1 MQWEEKTAMK
11 RPLSFSD
18 DSYEWDS
25 IRDDVPV
32 DMGWNSM
39 KVEAD
44 KCEVDDGMF
53 LPPNDFSIEWVPSGY
68 KVGGRRGAK
77 RRRLE
82 ANVAP
87 PTQKPRSE
95 FTCENLDDGDKEV
108 AASIIEL
115 ISSSPGTFEF
125 ERASDEKYARLLPF
139 PAGIADDRTARGE
152 WRLDPDD
159 CKLESL
165 LSETTSKKCRDI
177 SFLPWGPAQQK
188 KPKFETMHVDRGGR
202 MEDLLVKEGE
212 FSWSTMESLVKPQ
225 FTAMEPDARH
235 SFAKRVAEMLNEKA
249 PANTC
254 G

>member
-1 MQWEEKTAMK
+1 MQWEEKTSMK

-39 KVEAD
+39 KVEAY
-44 KCEVDDGMF
+44 KCEDGDGLL
-53 LPPNDFSIEWVPSGY
+53 LPANDYSIEWVPSGY
-68 KVGGRRGAK
+68 KAGGRRNAK
-77 RRRLE
+77 RRKLDVT
-82 ANVAP
+82 VAP
-87 PTQKPRSE
+87 PVQKPKSE
-95 FTCENLDDGDKEV
+95 FTCEFLDDGDKEV

-115 ISSSPGTFEF
+115 VTSSPGAFEF

-139 PAGIADDRTARGE
+139 PPGVADDRSARGD
-152 WRLDPDD
+152 WRLDPAD

-165 LSETTSKKCRDI
+165 LSETSSKKCRDI
-177 SFLPWGPAQQK
+177 SFPKWGPAQQK
-188 KPKFETMHVDRGGR
+188 KPKFEMMHVDRGGR
-202 MEDLLVKEGE
+202 VEDFSIKEGE
-212 FSWSTMESLVKPQ
+212 FSWSTMESLVKDQ

-235 SFAKRVAEMLNEKA
+235 SFAKRVAEMLNEKP
-249 PANTC
+249 PAATS